1 MPVRKLTSEQRL
13 SRAIDIME
21 ALYAAGENGMTRDE
35 LCSRFDI
42 TGASL
47 DEILEIVSTLADRES
62 GARIICERRGEC
74 VVLTGDVGRVLPLRL
89 SAAEGAVLN
98 HELESLGIEPQ
109 AAARIR
115 RALLPKELGYN
126 QRVFDTVAHGSHWQQ
141 LSCAIRDGVRC
152 RISYRSMDDT
162 QARERLVDP
171 LCITTNGDQTYLIAW
186 DVAIDEQR
194 TYRMDKIEGLVL
206 TDDSVVRHAP
216 EPATLH
222 DSLAQAE
229 RSAKLLMPRALA
241 ERLDWPGIMS
251 IEPNGADSS
260 TVSVR
265 YGSERWLL
273 SQVIAAGG
281 AIRILDDPALSER
294 LCDMA
299 KSLVCP
305 L

>member
-42 TGASL
+42 TGTSL

-62 GARIICERRGEC
+62 GARIICERRGER
-74 VVLTGDVGRVLPLRL
+74 VVLTGDAGRVLPLRL

-115 RALLPKELGYN
+115 RALLPEDLGFN
-126 QRVFDTVAHGSHWQQ
+126 QRVFGTVAHGSHWQQ
-141 LSCAIRDGVRC
+141 LNCAIQDGVRC
-152 RISYRSMDDT
+152 RISYRSMDDA
-162 QARERLVDP
+162 QARERLIDP
-171 LCITTNGDQTYLIAW
+171 LRFTTNGDQTYLIAW
-186 DVAIDEQR
+186 DVTVDEQR
-194 TYRMDKIEGLVL
+194 TYRMDKIEDLVL

-216 EPATLH
+216 ESATLH

-229 RSAKLLMPRALA
+229 RSARLLMPLDMA

-251 IEPNGADSS
+251 IEPNGAVSA

-281 AIRILDDPALSER
+281 AIRILDDPVLPER
-294 LCDMA
+294 LCNMA

>member
-21 ALYAAGENGMTRDE
+21 ALYAAGDGGMTRTE
-35 LCSRFDI
+35 ICSRFDI

-62 GARIICERRGEC
+62 GARIICECRGER
-74 VVLTGDVGRVLPLRL
+74 VALTGDAGRVLPLRL

-109 AAARIR
+109 TAARIR
-115 RALLPKELGYN
+115 HALLPEELGYN
-126 QRVFDTVAHGSHWQQ
+126 QRVFDTVNHGSHWQQ
-141 LSCAIRDGVRC
+141 LSCAIQDGVRC
-152 RISYRSMDDT
+152 RISYRSMDD
-162 QARERLVDP
+162 ARPRERLVDP
-171 LCITTNGDQTYLIAW
+171 LRITANGDQTYLIAW
-186 DVAIDEQR
+186 DIAIDEQR

-206 TDDSVVRHAP
+206 TDDSVVCHAP

-241 ERLDWPGIMS
+241 ERLDLPGVMS

-260 TVSVR
+260 TVNVR
-265 YGSERWLL
+265 YGSERWLF

>member
-21 ALYAAGENGMTRDE
+21 ALYAAGEDGTTRDE

-47 DEILEIVSTLADRES
+47 DEILEIVSSLADRES
-62 GARIICERRGEC
+62 GARIICERRGER
-74 VVLTGDVGRVLPLRL
+74 VVLTGDAGRVLPLRL

-109 AAARIR
+109 TAARIR
-115 RALLPKELGYN
+115 RALLPEELGFN

-141 LSCAIRDGVRC
+141 LNCAIQDGVRC
-152 RISYRSMDDT
+152 RISYRSMDDA

-171 LCITTNGDQTYLIAW
+171 LRITTNGDQTYLIAW
-186 DVAIDEQR
+186 DVAVDEQR
-194 TYRMDKIEGLVL
+194 TYRMDKIEDLVL

-216 EPATLH
+216 ESATLH

-229 RSAKLLMPRALA
+229 RSARLLMPLDMA

-251 IEPNGADSS
+251 IEPNGADSA

-299 KSLVCP
+299 KTLVCP

>member
-21 ALYAAGENGMTRDE
+21 ALYAAGEDGTTRDE

-47 DEILEIVSTLADRES
+47 DEILEIVSSLADRES
-62 GARIICERRGEC
+62 GARIICERCGER
-74 VVLTGDVGRVLPLRL
+74 VVLTGDAGRVLPLRL

-115 RALLPKELGYN
+115 CALLPEELGFN

-141 LSCAIRDGVRC
+141 LSCAIQDGVRC

-162 QARERLVDP
+162 RARERLVDP
-171 LCITTNGDQTYLIAW
+171 LRITTNGDQTYLIAW

-194 TYRMDKIEGLVL
+194 TYRMDKIEDLVL

-216 EPATLH
+216 ESATLH

-229 RSAKLLMPRALA
+229 RSARLLMPLDMA

-251 IEPNGADSS
+251 IEPDGASGA
-260 TVSVR
+260 TVNVR

-281 AIRILDDPALSER
+281 AIRILDDPALSKR

-299 KSLVCP
+299 KTLVCP

>member
-21 ALYAAGENGMTRDE
+21 ALYAAGENGTTRDE

-47 DEILEIVSTLADRES
+47 DEILEIVSSLADRES
-62 GARIICERRGEC
+62 GARIICERRGER
-74 VVLTGDVGRVLPLRL
+74 VVLTGDAGRVLPLRL

-109 AAARIR
+109 TAARIR
-115 RALLPKELGYN
+115 RALLPEELGFN

-141 LSCAIRDGVRC
+141 LSCAIQDGVRC

-162 QARERLVDP
+162 RARERLVDP
-171 LCITTNGDQTYLIAW
+171 LRITTNGDQTYLIAW
-186 DVAIDEQR
+186 DVAVDEQR
-194 TYRMDKIEGLVL
+194 TYRMDKIEDLIL

-216 EPATLH
+216 ESATLH

-229 RSAKLLMPRALA
+229 RSARLLMPLDMA

-251 IEPNGADSS
+251 IEPNGASS
-260 TVSVR
+260 ATVSVR

-281 AIRILDDPALSER
+281 AIRILDEPALSKR

-299 KSLVCP
+299 KTLVCP

>member
-21 ALYAAGENGMTRDE
+21 ALYAAGESGMTRTE
-35 LCSRFDI
+35 ICSRFGI
-42 TGASL
+42 TGVSL

-62 GARIICERRGEC
+62 GARIICECRGER
-74 VVLTGDVGRVLPLRL
+74 VVLTGDAGRVLPLRL

-109 AAARIR
+109 TAARIR
-115 RALLPKELGYN
+115 HALLPEELGYN
-126 QRVFDTVAHGSHWQQ
+126 QRILDTVNHGSHWQQ
-141 LSCAIRDGVRC
+141 LSCAIQDGVRC
-152 RISYRSMDDT
+152 RISYRSMDD
-162 QARERLVDP
+162 ARPRERLVDP
-171 LCITTNGDQTYLIAW
+171 LRITANGDQTYLIAW
-186 DVAIDEQR
+186 DIAVDEQR

-260 TVSVR
+260 TVNVR

-294 LCDMA
+294 LCDYA
-299 KSLVCP
+299 ETLVCP